1 MSFFLYNYLQGWLNC
16 TLYNAFDIYINL
28 KYIFIRYTAFVSHFY
43 SSFFSFLLLPFTF
56 RLFVVVVA
64 VVPNIENTLIFNLYF
79 TYKYYCSSPH
89 QFYSA
94 LSSPFKSNNKKSRT
108 ILVKF
113 IDSMYR

>member
-43 SSFFSFLLLPFTF
+43 SSFFSFLLFLFTF

-64 VVPNIENTLIFNLYF
+64 VVPNIENTLIFTLHTNIIVHLLI
-79 TYKYYCSSPH
+79 S
-89 QFYSA
+89 
-94 LSSPFKSNNKKSRT
+94 
-108 ILVKF
+108 F
-113 IDSMYR
+113 IVH